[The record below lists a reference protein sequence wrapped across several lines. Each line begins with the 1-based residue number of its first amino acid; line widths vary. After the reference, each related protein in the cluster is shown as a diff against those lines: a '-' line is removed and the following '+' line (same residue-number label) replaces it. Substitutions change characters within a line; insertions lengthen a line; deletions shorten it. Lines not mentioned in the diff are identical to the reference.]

1 MDGVVYNTDTDLLF
15 PPRAI
20 SALRDLRGELWQELV
35 DRVLPQDPPAVD
47 RLAFVLMMVRMGGC
61 SSCQSDSFR
70 AMRGCTQCSIQ
81 TVRRFR
87 GDDQELLALFNEARD
102 ELERYI
108 GIVRK

>member
-1 MDGVVYNTDTDLLF
+1 MYNTDTDLLF

-20 SALRDLRGELWQELV
+20 SALRDLRGEPWQGLV
-35 DRVLPQDPPAVD
+35 DRVLALEPSAID

-81 TVRRFR
+81 TVRRVS
-87 GDDQELLALFNEARD
+87 GDDQELLALFEDARD
-102 ELERYI
+102 EIERYI
-108 GIVRK
+108 GETGK